1 MATAWMQAA
10 MPTQPLIS
18 SARRAS
24 EKPGHPGRQAR
35 PRHTPEARRRRLR
48 PTAAMPQG
56 NVRGPFPLPSS
67 KLRPPAES
75 IIPVHA
81 TQTGKTASAQ
91 AHPQQIRSMPPARQA
106 GKLRSSPIF
115 RSSYRILSKTRHR
128 QDGGKNGA
136 PKPGGTGLHQHP
148 RHGKPLKPPSPPITG
163 AAASTR
169 AIQTDRIP
177 AALPCAISRRSAAA
191 PRAANISPQDRLPPR
206 AETSSRPFMDNAC
219 VCPNAQRAAATHPAE
234 ELNNS
239 RTGHGNG
246 RNHATHAAP
255 AARKAK
261 PGKPTSQKASG
272 ARRSHFPRQ

>member
-1 MATAWMQAA
+1 
-10 MPTQPLIS
+10 MP
-18 SARRAS
+18 RRQG
-24 EKPGHPGRQAR
+24 KLHQLRRTHNKYVPCRQQGK
-35 PRHTPEARRRRLR
+35 
-48 PTAAMPQG
+48 QG
-56 NVRGPFPLPSS
+56 NSGLHPYSG
-67 KLRPPAES
+67 LR
-75 IIPVHA
+75 
-81 TQTGKTASAQ
+81 TGFY
-91 AHPQQIRSMPPARQA
+91 P
-106 GKLRSSPIF
+106 
-115 RSSYRILSKTRHR
+115 KTRHR

-219 VCPNAQRAAATHPAE
+219 VYPNAQRAAATHPAE

-272 ARRSHFPRQ
+272 ARRSHSPRQ